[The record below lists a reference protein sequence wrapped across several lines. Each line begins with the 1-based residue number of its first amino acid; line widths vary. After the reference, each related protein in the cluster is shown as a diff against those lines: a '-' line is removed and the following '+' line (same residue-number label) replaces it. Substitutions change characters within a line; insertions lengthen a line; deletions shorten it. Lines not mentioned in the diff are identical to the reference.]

1 MNVVFYVP
9 MLQKINLFF
18 LNTFLVIKL
27 VRLFL
32 FFSFLLS
39 NFFVGFSAFSQKT
52 VVTGKVTDAETGD
65 GVPFANVYFEGEMT
79 IGTTTD
85 FDGFYKIQT
94 DKATDSLVA
103 SYVSYQTRK
112 KAVKKGV
119 TQNIDYQLA
128 SSNETLKTIV
138 VTSGR
143 RENPAWEYLK
153 GVLDHKPENDKRRLS
168 AYQYD
173 AYSKVELDVD
183 NISDKFKKKK
193 LVKQIVGVVDSVESL
208 AGEDG
213 KPILPLFISETIS
226 KYYFRDNPVK
236 RKEEIQKTRIKGV
249 GVEDGSIVSQ
259 LVGSS
264 FQDYNFYES
273 WIQIAGK
280 DFVSPISESWK
291 LFYDYQLQDRTEID
305 DIWCYRIDFQP
316 KRKEDLAFTGTMWIT
331 DDSTFALKRID
342 VTVPK
347 SANLNFIEKI
357 KIQQDLKRIEDG
369 KESNDKTKETA
380 WLPVKTRILV
390 DVGQINDQWA
400 GMLLKSYSS
409 AENIVINQPKE
420 LKFYKDAIVVDEE
433 VSNSTDEFWQKNR
446 HDSLTASEQTV
457 YAMIDTISNL
467 PMVKS
472 YIEIVDLL
480 INDYK
485 DIGKIDIG
493 QLLTLY
499 SINNIEGSR
508 VMINVRTNGDFSK
521 KIQLLTGVAY
531 GFGDKKWKYNSEL
544 RTILSR
550 RPWTVFGI
558 QHQYDLQQIALFNE
572 DFRSSGNVLFSAF
585 SRWGNLDKNRPF
597 YHRQSSV
604 YLQTDII
611 KGITPKI
618 TYRRQTY
625 EPLYKFEYFDP
636 KNPEIRRTNFTVS
649 EIMAEVRIGF
659 RERFVNGDLNRAN
672 LGSNYPVF
680 NFRYIRGLENFL
692 GADLEYHKFS
702 ARMEHSFRLGIFGRT
717 DYFVSAGFTPSTLP
731 YPLLESHLGNQT
743 PFYNQLS
750 FNLMNYFEFVSDRYA
765 SINVIHDFN
774 GFLLNRIP
782 LMRKLKWRSFVEGN
796 VLVGNVS
803 QKNIDL
809 IPDIGSDG
817 VSIPKFG
824 SLGATPY
831 TEVSYGISNIFRFV
845 RIQAVHRLTY
855 LEKDDVNAW
864 GIRISAQL
872 RL

>member
-1 MNVVFYVP
+1 MIFILLCFGSTVF
-9 MLQKINLFF
+9 
-18 LNTFLVIKL
+18 
-27 VRLFL
+27 
-32 FFSFLLS
+32 
-39 NFFVGFSAFSQKT
+39 AQKT
-52 VVTGKVTDAETGD
+52 IITGKVTDADTGD
-65 GVPFANVYFEGEMT
+65 GVPFANVYFDGTT

-85 FDGFYKIQT
+85 FDGFYKIET
-94 DKATDSLVA
+94 DKPTDSLVV

-112 KAVKKGV
+112 KAIQKGI

-128 SSNETLKTIV
+128 SSDETLRAIV
-138 VTSGR
+138 VTSGK

-153 GVLDHKPENDKRRLS
+153 GVLDHKSENDKRRLS
-168 AYQYD
+168 AYEYD

-193 LVKQIVGVVDSVESL
+193 LVKKIIGVVDSVESL

-213 KPILPLFISETIS
+213 KPILPLFISESIS
-226 KYYFRDNPVK
+226 KYYYRNSPIK
-236 RKEEIQKTRIKGV
+236 TKEEIQKTRIKGV
-249 GVEDGSIVSQ
+249 GVGDGSVVSQ

-280 DFVSPISESWK
+280 DFVSPLSESWK
-291 LFYDYQLQDRTEID
+291 LFYDYELQERSEID
-305 DIWCYRIDFQP
+305 NIWCYRIDFQP

-347 SANLNFIEKI
+347 TANLNFIEKI
-357 KIQQDLKRIEDG
+357 KIQQDLKRIYEQN
-369 KESNDKTKETA
+369 KESNTENSANTEGQETA
-380 WLPVKTRILV
+380 WIPVKTRILV

-420 LKFYKDAIVVDEE
+420 LKFYKDAIVVDVEAN
-433 VSNSTDEFWQKNR
+433 NSTDDFWQKNR

-480 INDYK
+480 INGYK
-485 DIGKIDIG
+485 DVGKIDIG

-499 SINNIEGSR
+499 SNNNIEGHR
-508 VMINVRTNGDFSK
+508 VMLNVRTNKDFSE
-521 KIQLLTGVAY
+521 KIQFSLGAAY
-531 GFGDKKWKYNSEL
+531 GFGDKKWKYNGEIKS
-544 RTILSR
+544 ILSR
-550 RPWTVFGI
+550 RSWTILGI
-558 QHQYDLQQIALFNE
+558 QHQYDLQQVALFNE
-572 DFRSSGNVLFSAF
+572 DFRASGNVLFSSF
-585 SRWGNLDKNRPF
+585 SCWGNLDKNRPF
-597 YHRQSSV
+597 YHRQSSM
-604 YLQTDII
+604 YLETDIV
-611 KGITPKI
+611 KGVRPKI
-618 TYRRQTY
+618 TYRRQSY
-625 EPLYKFEYFDP
+625 EPLYSFEYFDP
-636 KNPEIRRTNFTVS
+636 KNPEIRRQDFTVS
-649 EIMAEVRIGF
+649 EIMAEVRIAF
-659 RERFVNGDLNRAN
+659 RERFINGGLNRAN
-672 LGSNYPVF
+672 LGSNFPVF
-680 NFRYIRGLENFL
+680 KLRYIRGLGDFL
-692 GADLEYHKFS
+692 GGDLEYHKFS

-717 DYFVSAGFTPSTLP
+717 DYFISAGFTPSTLP
-731 YPLLESHLGNQT
+731 YPLLESHLGNET

-796 VLVGNVS
+796 MLVGNVS

-809 IPDIGSDG
+809 IPDIDSNG
-817 VSIPKFG
+817 VPTAQFG
-824 SLGATPY
+824 SLEATPY
-831 TEVSYGISNIFRFV
+831 AEVSYGISNIFRFIKV
-845 RIQAVHRLTY
+845 QGIHRLTY
-855 LEKDDVNAW
+855 LDKDDVSPW
-864 GIRISAQL
+864 GIRISAQF